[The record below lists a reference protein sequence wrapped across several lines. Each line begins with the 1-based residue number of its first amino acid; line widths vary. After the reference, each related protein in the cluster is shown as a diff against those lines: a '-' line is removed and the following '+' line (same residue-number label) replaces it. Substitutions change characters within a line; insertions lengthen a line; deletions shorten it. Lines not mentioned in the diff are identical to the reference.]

1 MVRDLREKGSSI
13 DLNEIKQVVKEAST
27 KSADE
32 AMFDI
37 IPVIGLTGM
46 DLPEKMAPLNTVLNL
61 FPASLRD
68 EMLTMFFNMTA

>member
-1 MVRDLREKGSSI
+1 MKRIVESAK
-13 DLNEIKQVVKEAST
+13 VKSP
-27 KSADE
+27 DE

-46 DLPEKMAPLNTVLNL
+46 DLPERMAALNTVLNL
-61 FPASLRD
+61 FPSALRD